1 MPLELK
7 LSVVVLK
14 KFAKTIWKKAVKTEE
29 ICRFQKEEKF
39 TFPNTAP
46 SPLHAFLLCTFS
58 LAPLLCLM

>member
-14 KFAKTIWKKAVKTEE
+14 KFAKTIWKAVKTEE
-29 ICRFQKEEKF
+29 ICRFQKEEKC
-39 TFPNTAP
+39 TFPDTAP